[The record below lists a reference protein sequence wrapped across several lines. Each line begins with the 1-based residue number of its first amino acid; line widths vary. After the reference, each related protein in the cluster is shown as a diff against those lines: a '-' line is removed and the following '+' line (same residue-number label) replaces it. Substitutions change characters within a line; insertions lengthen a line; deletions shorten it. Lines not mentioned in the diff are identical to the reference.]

1 MKKLFSI
8 ALVLGIM
15 SVALFIQGCSSGQ
28 NDKQSTESEAG
39 VSEGT
44 EETLQEVNAISL
56 WEGISVRQAPSKEGK
71 WLSSITLGESVTHTG
86 QSAVD
91 STDKNRGYVY
101 VVLSD
106 GTEGWSVDYGLA
118 IDAKLA
124 ATKEEAVIYKRP
136 DLLTVT
142 EDKIPVM
149 SMVAVEEESGDFVKV
164 LGKERKKKGWIEK
177 SKLVLDDKEVAVA
190 VLAEKQLKKN
200 GSNYSQEALSGFLET
215 VPYKSTNFY
224 NTLMDELNS
233 MEMELEEDDFS
244 EEEMSED
251 TVSME

>member
-1 MKKLFSI
+1 M
-8 ALVLGIM
+8 
-15 SVALFIQGCSSGQ
+15 
-28 NDKQSTESEAG
+28 
-39 VSEGT
+39 
-44 EETLQEVNAISL
+44 
-56 WEGISVRQAPSKEGK
+56 
-71 WLSSITLGESVTHTG
+71 
-86 QSAVD
+86 
-91 STDKNRGYVY
+91 
-101 VVLSD
+101 
-106 GTEGWSVDYGLA
+106 
-118 IDAKLA
+118 
-124 ATKEEAVIYKRP
+124 
-136 DLLTVT
+136 
-142 EDKIPVM
+142 
-149 SMVAVEEESGDFVKV
+149 KV